1 MSFEFLSCCMIGTF
15 LLSLVY
21 PWHPKWP
28 GARWSLHL
36 PLLQLPL
43 WIWYEFTNS
52 YDIRVDIP
60 ILVLGFLVSA
70 IVYVSKVAL
79 FLRIRVSEL
88 EGPEPHAEYP
98 GG

>member
-1 MSFEFLSCCMIGTF
+1 MIGSF
-15 LLSLVY
+15 LVSPIY
-21 PWHPKWP
+21 PWHPSRSGAKWL
-28 GARWSLHL
+28 LHL

-43 WIWYEFTNS
+43 WIWYESTNQ
-52 YDIRVDIP
+52 YNIRIDIP
-60 ILVLGFLVSA
+60 ILILGFLVSS

-88 EGPEPHAEYP
+88 EGPEAHAEYP